1 MSKRLILYTAALLM
15 LALLSLPGSQAQSV
29 PARGFFIPISS
40 YKDDPFVS
48 ESVVKRLAAS
58 RFGQYEDGRLNLL
71 SNPVLILDEAV
82 VYRENRDTGEF
93 TPFAWN
99 PWPETRSN
107 ENGDFSFPNEER
119 FPLFKPER
127 GPDGKIILHEGL
139 QVWVPNNL
147 NLGLTTAFEA
157 ANSVKDAA
165 ETWAGRGIKWGNR
178 TQEREGELQING
190 HSFIDF
196 NAFYTPES
204 RQLFFGVL
212 PYRLPSETDVKMFET
227 ASSWEMVAHECG
239 HAVHHAIKPNADLSD
254 TGFRTW
260 SESFGDQTAMW
271 TSLQNRERV
280 QSLLIETNGNLHQ
293 PNSLTRMVEAFA
305 AVTGEGTSIRDAFHD
320 KKVSDTDE
328 EIHNRSE
335 VLTGAAYKIFL
346 KVYEGL
352 KTELGNEQA
361 LRRAGKIMGIFLT
374 HSTNYTPENQMTL
387 EDVAKAYLKVDR
399 EFFGSRYRN
408 VLVDEFK
415 RREIFD
421 AKSEHE
427 WLVHEDSL
435 PYIYFSRQSS
445 DQDIEELL
453 QANAAILGIG
463 QDFGL
468 KLQSMIRDNH
478 FGQTIIRAQLTL
490 GRGGIAQPLD
500 NHAILVFRADGS
512 LADYHAPLQP
522 YPSLQARE
530 TAQFRSLIS
539 QAKRLRLDQPGAPL
553 SFVRKANGQLTV
565 ESRVM
570 RSKGLN
576 SYLEVFTPENPRGQ
590 RREILIS
597 PLPADKRISI
607 PSNIL
612 N

>member
-1 MSKRLILYTAALLM
+1 MSKHLILYTAALLM

-48 ESVVKRLAAS
+48 ESVVKRLAALK
-58 RFGQYEDGRLNLL
+58 FGQYEDGRLNLL
-71 SNPVLILDEAV
+71 SNPVLVLDEAFI
-82 VYRENRDTGEF
+82 YRENRDTGEF

-127 GPDGKIILHEGL
+127 GPDGKIILRQGL
-139 QVWVPNNL
+139 QVWVPKNL

-165 ETWAGRGIKWGNR
+165 EAWSGRGILWGNQ
-178 TQEREGELQING
+178 TQERTGELQING

-196 NAFYTPES
+196 NAFYAPGA

-212 PYRLPSETDVKMFET
+212 PYRLPGETDVKMFET

-328 EIHNRSE
+328 EIHNHSE
-335 VLTGAAYKIFL
+335 VLTGAVYKIFL
-346 KVYEGL
+346 KVYDGL

-361 LRRAGKIMGIFLT
+361 LRRAGKIMGIFLA

-399 EFFGSRYRN
+399 EFFGSRYHAA
-408 VLVDEFK
+408 LIEEFR

-468 KLQSMIRDNH
+468 KLQSMVRDNH

-490 GRGGIAQPLD
+490 GRDGIAQPLD

-530 TAQFRSLIS
+530 TVQFRSLIS
-539 QAKRLRLDQPGAPL
+539 QAKRLRLDQHGAPL

-576 SYLEVFTPENPRGQ
+576 SYLEVFTPENPLGQ

-607 PSNIL
+607 PGDIL

>member
-1 MSKRLILYTAALLM
+1 MSKRFMLCASVLLM
-15 LALLSLPGSQAQSV
+15 FALLSLPGSQAQSV

-48 ESVVKRLAAS
+48 ESIVKQLPTLK
-58 RFGQYEDGRLNLL
+58 FGQYEDGRLNLL
-71 SNPVLILDEAV
+71 GNPVLVLDEAFI
-82 VYRENRDTGEF
+82 YRENRDTGEF

-99 PWPETRSN
+99 PWPETRAN

-139 QVWVPNNL
+139 QVWIPNNL

-165 ETWAGRGIKWGNR
+165 EAWTGRGIKWGNQ
-178 TQEREGELQING
+178 TKEREGQLQING

-196 NAFYTPES
+196 NAFYAPGS

-212 PYRLPSETDVKMFET
+212 PYRLPGETEVKMFET

-239 HAVHHAIKPNADLSD
+239 HAIHHAIKPNADVSD

-260 SESFGDQTAMW
+260 SESFADQTAMW

-280 QSLLIETNGNLHQ
+280 QSLLAETNGNLHKS
-293 PNSLTRMVEAFA
+293 NSLTRMVEAFA

-320 KKVSDTDE
+320 KKVSDTDK

-346 KVYEGL
+346 TIYDGL
-352 KTELGNEQA
+352 KIELGDKQA
-361 LRRAGKIMGIFLT
+361 LRQAGQIMGVFLM
-374 HSTNYTPENQMTL
+374 HSTDYTPENQMTL
-387 EDVAKAYLKVDR
+387 EDIGKAYLKVDK
-399 EFFGSRYRN
+399 EFFGSRYHN
-408 VLVDEFK
+408 ALMDEFK
-415 RREIFD
+415 RREVFD

-427 WLVHEDSL
+427 WMVHEDSL

-445 DQDIEELL
+445 GQDVEDLL

-468 KLQSMIRDNH
+468 KLQSMVRDNR

-490 GRGGIAQPLD
+490 GRGEIAQPLD

-530 TAQFRSLIS
+530 TVQLRSLIS
-539 QAKRLRLDQPGAPL
+539 QAKRLHLHQHGAAI
-553 SFVRKANGQLTV
+553 SIVRKANGQWTA
-565 ESRVM
+565 ESRM
-570 RSKGLN
+570 PRGEGLN
-576 SYLEVFTPENPRGQ
+576 SYLEVFTPENPHGE

-597 PLPADKRISI
+597 PLPPDKRISI
-607 PSNIL
+607 PGDIL

>member
-346 KVYEGL
+346 KVYDGL

-361 LRRAGKIMGIFLT
+361 LRRAGKIMGIFLA